1 MASPRIRALLVG
13 INRYDNPLGQAPAL
27 AGCVNDVESMAA
39 LLQARFGAAEG
50 DVMLLRDGEATLAA
64 VTTAFEQH
72 LIAAAEDW
80 ARDGKPEPEPAWLFY
95 FSGHGSQAP
104 DRSGEE
110 PDGWD
115 ETLVFSDS
123 RSTRARDLRD
133 FELGA
138 WIAGLSAI
146 SQNVTIVLD
155 CCHSGSGTRAI
166 TDGTARS
173 RRAAPDSREF
183 DVPRPARVHKPGA
196 RGLSGVG
203 DGGGAGHVLIA
214 GCMDG
219 QESFELESSEGGPR
233 TVHGALSYYLQRAL
247 AQMPPGA
254 GQTYEELLGPVAS
267 QVNARYQKQTP
278 QLEGDRRRLV
288 FGTGE
293 PAVDSWLRVV
303 KRDGVDFVVDGGLIY
318 GLRPG
323 TVLAAYPPGTRE
335 RTAGLQ
341 PTARLVV
348 SSAEPMR
355 SVCRLQDGSA
365 ADGLPPQTVL
375 AIERLQLDEE
385 RSRVG
390 LDGMVPARREAV
402 RQALEGPEARGLLR
416 VVPDGEQA
424 DFRVSE
430 AAGTWQLRDGAGA
443 AVVEPIQS
451 ADTALLRD
459 RLCHLARYLFCQLL
473 RNDAADS
480 RLSGKVRLDV
490 LIVSCD
496 QNGYANVDQAGAPE
510 TSPARQEGG
519 ETWLKAGDRIA
530 FQITNRSSQPVF
542 CAILELGDEWDI
554 TPVTAKFFAGAN
566 ERFGPGSHTIWR
578 RTGSGKPIRIVLPAG
593 RSEFRSTFKLIA
605 STQELGDL
613 ADLQLASLGA
623 PPSVTRGAA
632 VAAAGVTAM
641 ALPGMGRRGM
651 TDDDDASPET
661 ATSTADW
668 TTFELKAV
676 GQAGDSA
683 ISQASP
689 DGRIDLSDGRLVLQ
703 APAGLNLSARLL
715 TQRAVSRGVD
725 SRDPADP
732 TKTISA
738 LRPPPVLQGGDGL
751 PLQPFR
757 LGAARSLD
765 GAPEAIELRFA
776 DPLHAALVT
785 AADPL
790 HLTLSEAQRGNGDL
804 LVVADNGE
812 LWVPLVLMPAGTSS
826 VKIDAL
832 PTPTSDLAVEPGVP
846 ARRSLGRAI
855 RLYLYSAAGIPLPE
869 LGLHRA
875 RWVPE
880 GQDAGALSPGARS
893 VKMQGGTVI
902 YERAARGDLRPKQRV
917 GLLVHGFSSDTE
929 WMVTSVEG
937 TLAGVVQPY
946 DVWLCFDYETL
957 KTGIDANGAAL
968 AKALGDLGLG
978 AQDDI
983 YVDAF
988 GHSMGT
994 QVLRSM
1000 IQNHGGHAFIDRAF
1014 LAGPP
1019 NAGTPLATL
1028 KRPAVWLM
1036 TLGLNHLTG
1045 GVATMV
1051 AGLALR
1057 YLSSNLEGMDSL
1069 KPTDALY
1076 KGLNQP
1082 SDHDSVPYHVFI
1094 GDNSDQP
1101 LTARSA
1107 WERLARQMGEQ
1118 ADAVTDLFF
1127 GGQSDLVIPIDSAL
1141 ALDSFYPPELRS
1153 AQQLPCDHFN
1163 YFVHPKAREAIQ
1175 DAARG
1180 GPVPVAAPSR
1190 PASSRAWV
1198 QRGREAPNDTHDV

>member
-13 INRYDNPLGQAPAL
+13 INIYDDPLGQAPAL
-27 AGCVNDVESMAA
+27 EGCVNDVESMAA
-39 LLQARFGAAEG
+39 LLQARFGAAE
-50 DVMLLRDGEATLAA
+50 DDLLLLRDGDATLAA
-64 VTTAFEQH
+64 VTAAFERH

-80 ARDGKPEPEPAWLFY
+80 AHAGKPEPEPAWLFY

-115 ETLVFSDS
+115 ETFVFSDS
-123 RSTRARDLRD
+123 RSSQARDLRD

-138 WIAGLSAI
+138 WIARLSAV
-146 SQNVTIVLD
+146 SRNVTIVLD
-155 CCHSGSGTRAI
+155 CCHSGSGSRAI
-166 TDGTARS
+166 TDGAARS
-173 RRAAPDSREF
+173 RRAVPDIREF
-183 DVPRPARVHKPGA
+183 DVPRPEQVHKPGA
-196 RGLSGVG
+196 RGLSGIG

-214 GCMDG
+214 GCKDD
-219 QESFELESSEGGPR
+219 QESFELERREGGKP

-247 AQMPPGA
+247 AQMSMGNS
-254 GQTYEELLGPVAS
+254 QTYDELMGPVAS

-278 QLEGDRRRLV
+278 QLEGDRGRLV

-293 PAVDSWLRVV
+293 PAVDSWLRLVD
-303 KRDGVDFVVDGGLIY
+303 RDGDDYVVDGGLIY

-323 TVLAAYPPGTRE
+323 AVLAAYPPGTRQ
-335 RTAGLQ
+335 RTADLQ

-348 SSAEPMR
+348 NTVEPMR
-355 SVCRLQDGSA
+355 SHCRLQDGSA
-365 ADGLPPQTVL
+365 ADGVPPQALL

-390 LDGMVPARREAV
+390 LDGMAPSRREAL
-402 RQALEGPEARGLLR
+402 RQALEAPEAAGLLQ
-416 VVPDGEQA
+416 VVSEGERA

-430 AAGTWQLRDGAGA
+430 AADAWLIRDGAGA
-443 AVVEPIQS
+443 PVVEPIKS
-451 ADTALLRD
+451 ADSPADRPADPALLRE
-459 RLCHLARYLFCQLL
+459 RLCHLARYRFCQLL

-480 RLSGKVRLDV
+480 RLGGKVRLDV
-490 LIVSCD
+490 LIVRCD
-496 QNGYANVDQAGAPE
+496 PSGNAILYPSGAIQ
-510 TSPARQEGG
+510 TLPATQQGG
-519 ETWLKAGDRIA
+519 ETWLDAGDRIA

-542 CAILELGDEWDI
+542 CAILELGDRWDI
-554 TPVTAKFFAGAN
+554 TPVTAAFFAGSN

-578 RTGSGKPIRIVLPAG
+578 RTGSGKPIRIASPAG
-593 RSEFRSTFKLIA
+593 RAEFRSTFKLIA
-605 STQELGDL
+605 STQEVGDL
-613 ADLQLASLGA
+613 ADLQLAPLGEV
-623 PPSVTRGAA
+623 PVVT
-632 VAAAGVTAM
+632 AAAEAAARGVSAK
-641 ALPGMGRRGM
+641 ALPGARRRSIL
-651 TDDDDASPET
+651 DQDDDAPET

-676 GQAGDSA
+676 GQAVAAAVSP
-683 ISQASP
+683 ASP
-689 DGRIDLSDGRLVLQ
+689 EGRIELGDGRLVLQ

-715 TQRAVSRGVD
+715 TQRAVSRGMDRRD
-725 SRDPADP
+725 STDP
-732 TKTISA
+732 TEAISA
-738 LRPPPVLQGGDGL
+738 LRPPPVLQGGDGS

-757 LGAARSLD
+757 LGATRSLD

-776 DPLHAALVT
+776 DPLHAAAVT
-785 AADPL
+785 ASDPL
-790 HLTLSEAQRGNGDL
+790 HLTLSEEQRGDGDL

-812 LWVPLVLMPAGTSS
+812 LWVPVGLMAAGESS
-826 VKIDAL
+826 MTISAL
-832 PTPTSDLAVEPGVP
+832 PAPTSDLAATPGAP
-846 ARRSLGRAI
+846 ARRNLGRAI

-875 RWVPE
+875 RWVPA
-880 GQDAGALSPGARS
+880 GQNAGAMSPGARS
-893 VKMQGGTVI
+893 VKMPGGTVI
-902 YERAARGDLRPKQRV
+902 YERAARGDLLPKQRV
-917 GLLVHGFSSDTE
+917 ALLVHGFSSDTE
-929 WMVTSVEG
+929 WMVSSVQG

-946 DVWLCFDYETL
+946 DHLLCFDYETV

-978 AQDDI
+978 PQDDI

-994 QVLRSM
+994 QVLRST
-1000 IQNHGGHAFIDRAF
+1000 IQNHGGHAFVDRAF

-1028 KRPAVWLM
+1028 KQPAVWLM

-1057 YLSSNLEGMDSL
+1057 YLSANLGGIDSL
-1069 KPTDALY
+1069 KPADALY
-1076 KGLNQP
+1076 RGLNQP
-1082 SDHDSVPYHVFI
+1082 SDHDSVRYHVFI

-1107 WERLARQMGEQ
+1107 WERLARQLGEQ

-1127 GGQSDLVIPIDSAL
+1127 GGQSDLVIPIASAL

-1175 DAARG
+1175 AAARG
-1180 GPVPVAAPSR
+1180 GAATGP
-1190 PASSRAWV
+1190 PRAV
-1198 QRGREAPNDTHDV
+1198 RHPRA